1 MVAMSGVA
9 PGTSEYRLEVEI
21 QYLMSGVPLLIIALA
36 VFALPEIVDLLRT
49 NSSVAQSALMG
60 RGWIQGVKDSLKHF
74 WLIIRCSGI
83 GCLIGIVPGV
93 GGSVVD
99 WVAYAHTVQSAKDRS
114 QFGKGDIRGVI
125 GPEASN
131 NAKEGGA
138 LVPTLIFGIP
148 GSGGT
153 ANLLGGMILLGVEPG
168 ITMVTQNL
176 SLVYTIIWTLAIAN
190 VVGAGTC
197 ILLSS
202 PIARLFSF
210 NFNYL
215 APFLIMLIMFAA

>member
-1 MVAMSGVA
+1 MRISDWSSDVCS
-9 PGTSEYRLEVEI
+9 S
-21 QYLMSGVPLLIIALA
+21 
-36 VFALPEIVDLLRT
+36 DL
-49 NSSVAQSALMG
+49 
-60 RGWIQGVKDSLKHF
+60 
-74 WLIIRCSGI
+74 
-83 GCLIGIVPGV
+83 
-93 GGSVVD
+93 VD

-125 GPEASN
+125 GPESSN

-153 ANLLGGMILLGVEPG
+153 AILLGGMILLGVEPG

-197 ILLSS
+197 ILLAG
-202 PIARLFSF
+202 PTARLSSI

-215 APFLIMLIMFAA
+215 APFMIMLIMFAA

>member
-1 MVAMSGVA
+1 M
-9 PGTSEYRLEVEI
+9 R
-21 QYLMSGVPLLIIALA
+21 IIDWSSD
-36 VFALPEIVDLLRT
+36 VCSSDLD
-49 NSSVAQSALMG
+49 A
-60 RGWIQGVKDSLKHF
+60 LKHW

-125 GPEASN
+125 GPESSN

-138 LVPTLIFGIP
+138 LVPTLIFGIH

-153 ANLLGGMILLGVEPG
+153 PILLGGMILLGVEPG
-168 ITMVTQNL
+168 KI
-176 SLVYTIIWTLAIAN
+176 
-190 VVGAGTC
+190 GR
-197 ILLSS
+197 SS
-202 PIARLFSF
+202 GRERVCQ
-210 NFNYL
+210 
-215 APFLIMLIMFAA
+215 